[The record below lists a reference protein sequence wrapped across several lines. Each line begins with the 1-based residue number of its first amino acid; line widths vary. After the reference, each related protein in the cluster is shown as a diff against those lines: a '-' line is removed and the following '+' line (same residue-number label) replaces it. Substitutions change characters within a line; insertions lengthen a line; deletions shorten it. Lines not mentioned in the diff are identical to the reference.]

1 MNGRQSHIILRPI
14 INEKTVTLAANL
26 KQYTFEVARD
36 ANKTEIA
43 QALEQI
49 LGELYPK
56 SNSKVK
62 KVNTAPIR
70 ERFRRSK
77 RHGRAPIDGKKA
89 IVTIEGEPLELFSGA

>member
-1 MNGRQSHIILRPI
+1 MNGRQSHVIIKPI
-14 INEKTVTLAANL
+14 LNEKTVLLAEQQ
-26 KQYTFEVARD
+26 KYTFEVAKD

-49 LGELYPK
+49 LSELYPK
-56 SNSKVK
+56 SKSKVV

-77 RHGRAPIDGKKA
+77 RHGRAPIDSKKA
-89 IVTIEGEPLELFSGA
+89 IVTIEGDALDLFNA